1 MPAQNPT
8 FAGQAGCA
16 ELSDALKSVSLQQ
29 PAQSIRL
36 QPGGSKAETKDAV
49 ALTAFCSVP
58 LPPAPTACLSP
69 RIHSRA
75 ANPGSRAA
83 LNLQSSKSP
92 LAQRSARNS
101 AGVSVLRKS
110 ADAVLTTA
118 KSAPSS
124 SPKVAAFRQACQ
136 RSGVQESTSNVG
148 QEFDDIS
155 AAVRRSRMR
164 IDKIGINRDSAHER
178 RRLEI
183 YALNTIL
190 CASEDAKLQ
199 ELIKQHAN
207 DAVKDA
213 DVTETE
219 HMIALAAVPDS
230 DDDKYQGNS
239 PRATKSGYAGPPT
252 GSFHKV

>member
-1 MPAQNPT
+1 MPVQNCT
-8 FAGQAGCA
+8 SAVQASCA

-29 PAQSIRL
+29 PAQSTGL

-58 LPPAPTACLSP
+58 VPSAPTACLSP
-69 RIHSRA
+69 RIHSLS

-83 LNLQSSKSP
+83 LNLQSSKAP
-92 LAQRSARNS
+92 FAQRSVRN
-101 AGVSVLRKS
+101 ADVNVLRKS

-118 KSAPSS
+118 KSTPGN
-124 SPKVAAFRQACQ
+124 SPRVAASRQARQ
-136 RSGVQESTSNVG
+136 RNGVQKNANNAG
-148 QEFDDIS
+148 QEVDDIS

-164 IDKIGINRDSAHER
+164 IDRIGINRDSAHER

-207 DAVKDA
+207 DTVKDA
-213 DVTETE
+213 DLAERE
-219 HMIALAAVPDS
+219 RMIALAAMPDS
-230 DDDKYQGNS
+230 DDDKHQANN
-239 PRATKSGYAGPPT
+239 PKATKSGYAGSPT
-252 GSFHKV
+252 GSIHKV

>member
-1 MPAQNPT
+1 MIIALICLHIT
-8 FAGQAGCA
+8 FTPHLYC
-16 ELSDALKSVSLQQ
+16 
-29 PAQSIRL
+29 
-36 QPGGSKAETKDAV
+36 
-49 ALTAFCSVP
+49 C
-58 LPPAPTACLSP
+58 
-69 RIHSRA
+69 
-75 ANPGSRAA
+75 
-83 LNLQSSKSP
+83 
-92 LAQRSARNS
+92 
-101 AGVSVLRKS
+101 
-110 ADAVLTTA
+110 
-118 KSAPSS
+118 
-124 SPKVAAFRQACQ
+124 KVQ
-136 RSGVQESTSNVG
+136 
-148 QEFDDIS
+148 
-155 AAVRRSRMR
+155 MR